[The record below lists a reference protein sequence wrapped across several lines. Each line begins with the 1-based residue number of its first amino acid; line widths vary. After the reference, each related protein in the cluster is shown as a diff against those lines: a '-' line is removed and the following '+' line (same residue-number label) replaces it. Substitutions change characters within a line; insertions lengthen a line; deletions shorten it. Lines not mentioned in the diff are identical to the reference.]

1 MNKIIAF
8 LFLFGFSFGFSQ
20 INEFKN
26 QDEQEDYWAKQV
38 FEKERDLIEYQRYKS
53 KTLVKSNN
61 EIQFGNKTL
70 IIDCS
75 SKFLPIFTEGIF
87 YPQLVIG
94 NAENKK
100 KINKVEFGKLNINE
114 QVFYKINRNDL
125 FNISELEELQF
136 LSNDSEIK
144 RFRFWSFHLGM
155 ANPQVYYFELTNE
168 SATKNTSLEDFIK
181 NSKLTFVKSGHI
193 IL

>member
-100 KINKVEFGKLNINE
+100 KNK
-114 QVFYKINRNDL
+114 
-125 FNISELEELQF
+125 
-136 LSNDSEIK
+136 
-144 RFRFWSFHLGM
+144 
-155 ANPQVYYFELTNE
+155 
-168 SATKNTSLEDFIK
+168 
-181 NSKLTFVKSGHI
+181 
-193 IL
+193 

>member
-1 MNKIIAF
+1 MNRVIAF
-8 LFLFGFSFGFSQ
+8 LFLFVFSFGFSQ
-20 INEFKN
+20 IHEFKN
-26 QDEQEDYWAKQV
+26 QGEQEDYWAKQV

-53 KTLVKSNN
+53 KILVKSNN
-61 EIQFGNKTL
+61 EIQFENKTL
-70 IIDCS
+70 SINCS

-94 NAENKK
+94 NTENN
-100 KINKVEFGKLNINE
+100 KILNNIEFEKLNINE
-114 QVFYKINRNDL
+114 QVFYKISRNDL
-125 FNISELEELQF
+125 FNISELEELKF
-136 LSNDSEIK
+136 LNNDSKIK
-144 RFRFWSFHLGM
+144 RFRFWSFQLGM

-168 SATKNTSLEDFIK
+168 SATNNTSLKDFIK